1 MQLIEY
7 KLPWQPKYRTV
18 IDFKKKKTLKI
29 GHFQI

>member
-7 KLPWQPKYRTV
+7 KLPWQPKYGRSV
-18 IDFKKKKTLKI
+18 IFQKHTLKI